1 MQQILLSL
9 ITPIQMFLA
18 KNQKNIKYGI
28 GVFWFLLLS
37 FFLISTQEIFMPYW
51 RELGKKAGTFS
62 LIAFLTTLIP
72 GIMKR
77 FGLTTGFLLPI
88 RTSTMLFRKEI
99 GITMYLL
106 ALTHL
111 FWSRI
116 LPILSFGGDLTSFQP
131 FELFGMIAFMLATP
145 MFLTSNSWTYKNYK
159 KIWKTIHS
167 VTYVI
172 VWILFFHV
180 ALRELDIKG
189 IAVIGMAVIEWG
201 SLIYANFLKPQSQI
215 VPEKSEPLQ
224 NEPLNR

>member
-9 ITPIQMFLA
+9 ITPLQMFLL
-18 KNQKNIKYGI
+18 KNQKNIRYGI
-28 GVFWFLLLS
+28 GAFWFLLLS

-51 RELGKKAGTFS
+51 RELGEKTATLS
-62 LIAFLTTLIP
+62 LIAFLVTLVP

-77 FGLTTGFLLPI
+77 FGWTTGVLLPI
-88 RTSTMLFRKEI
+88 RTLIMLFRKEI
-99 GITMYLL
+99 GISMYLL
-106 ALTHL
+106 AFTHL
-111 FWSRI
+111 FWSRV

-145 MFLTSNSWTYKNYK
+145 MFLTSNSWTYKNHK
-159 KIWKTIHS
+159 KTWKMIHS

-172 VWILFFHV
+172 VWMLFFHI

-189 IAVIGMAVIEWG
+189 IAVITMAAVEWS